1 MVTSLWEKV
10 ESLYHHLIPFQ
21 TYSEWIDF
29 EPVWIIYEIAG
40 NYISDCR
47 IQVEFHSSQPMN
59 FLSNTEP
66 PPIPD
71 FFLKVKNKTKKRQ
84 WKK

>member
-40 NYISDCR
+40 NYLSDYR

-59 FLSNTEP
+59 FLSNTGLLP
-66 PPIPD
+66 FQI
-71 FFLKVKNKTKKRQ
+71 FFLK
-84 WKK
+84 